1 MQSIF
6 RFVYSILQWLS
17 EVSGFSYNEMNIIV
31 FYIIIPFVY
40 IFLADKILKKH
51 LLKIIFG
58 SFVLVSLLIIEDF
71 SSFSDWLFRESSD
84 FLVSFQSVGIS
95 YRDASVV
102 ICVLLPLIVFVVM
115 INYAYPK
122 LFKSRK

>member
-1 MQSIF
+1 M
-6 RFVYSILQWLS
+6 
-17 EVSGFSYNEMNIIV
+17 
-31 FYIIIPFVY
+31 PFVY
-40 IFLADKILKKH
+40 IFLADKIWKKH
-51 LLKIIFG
+51 FLKIIFG